1 VRQEEQ
7 DVKRFESRVALVTG
21 AAGGI
26 GRATA
31 LRLASEGARIFACD
45 VDEAGLAAAVKEIA
59 DAGAEAVAHR
69 LDVSQAAQ
77 CREAVARCVE
87 HFEKLDVLCNIA
99 GVLTWNHFTDIAEET
114 WNRVLAVNLS
124 GVFHLSQAAIPHLL
138 ATRGVIVNMASA
150 AALKGQAYTAPYA
163 ATKAA
168 VASLTK
174 SLAVEYAKRGLRVVA
189 LAPGGVKTALTAQTK
204 FPDGADMSLVAKLMP
219 LMPLAEPDEIAAAVA
234 YLASAEAR
242 YVNGAILAI
251 DGAQTAG

>member
-1 VRQEEQ
+1 MS
-7 DVKRFESRVALVTG
+7 RFHDRSVLLTG
-21 AAGGI
+21 AASGI

-31 LRLASEGARIFACD
+31 IRLASEGARVFACD
-45 VDEAGLAAAVKEIA
+45 VDERGLGETVATITASG
-59 DAGAEAVAHR
+59 GAAVAHR
-69 LDVSQAAQ
+69 LDVSDAAA
-77 CREAVARCVE
+77 CRAAVAACAAR
-87 HFEKLDVLCNIA
+87 FGKLDVLCNIA
-99 GVLTWNHFTDIAEET
+99 GVLTWNHFTEITEAT

-124 GVFHLSQAAIPHLL
+124 GVFWMSQAAIPHLL
-138 ATRGVIVNMASA
+138 ETRGVILNMASA

-204 FPDGADMSLVAKLMP
+204 FPDGADMSLIAKLMP
-219 LMPLAEPDEIAAAVA
+219 LMPLAEPEEIAAAVA
-234 YLASAEAR
+234 FLASDEAR
-242 YVNGAILAI
+242 YINGAVLPI